1 MDAFAAAMAAPIV
14 LPVPDVFAVPPV
26 LPRLRRRLMALRM
39 LLLLC
44 TLDLPSY
51 TLVGGVTEPAS
62 ERGLIIAGSSNWL
75 PDWVSL
81 GMSTG
86 AESARNLESGF
97 FSGNLDMVG
106 VGEALPVSAI
116 PSCSKLKPPEPRVL
130 TASSLPPI
138 LAGRD
143 WLPAGA
149 ISTLLS
155 AVWSSG
161 LVRLAGLPFG
171 VLGLM
176 PVFMVL
182 VRVFAAFCAAV
193 NTVEKKPVPGV
204 EGPAFSGIG
213 VRGAAV
219 MLESLLGPM
228 LAVEPALDRLDDI
241 IFPAGSTTTLGI
253 WAGREEAGDDDM
265 LLWRESVGVG
275 GVLTIAG
282 GKFSACGGVRGGAEV
297 SMVGWGRKG
306 RKGSLGDAA
315 TGSSA
320 WWSKGGTA
328 WARPVLEVASLLAR
342 LSEDFLLRKAL
353 RNLPAGDFDRWPGWS
368 WGASRASLGSE
379 GLDEFD
385 GVLKSGDWLLGSDTA
400 SEWSPLSR
408 AWMAARCCSWIKGD
422 DVVKWPI

>member
-1 MDAFAAAMAAPIV
+1 MDAFAATMAAPIV
-14 LPVPDVFAVPPV
+14 LPVPDVLAVPPV
-26 LPRLRRRLMALRM
+26 LPRLRRRLMALRI

-62 ERGLIIAGSSNWL
+62 ERGLIEAGSSNWL
-75 PDWVSL
+75 PSWASL

-86 AESARNLESGF
+86 AESARDLDSSF
-97 FSGNLDMVG
+97 FSGNLGVVG
-106 VGEALPVSAI
+106 VCEALLASAI
-116 PSCSKLKPPEPRVL
+116 PSCSKLKLPEPRVL
-130 TASSLPPI
+130 TAGSLPPI
-138 LAGRD
+138 VAGRD
-143 WLPAGA
+143 WLPVG
-149 ISTLLS
+149 TLS
-155 AVWSSG
+155 ALPSVVWSSS
-161 LVRLAGLPFG
+161 LARLAGLPFG
-171 VLGLM
+171 VFGLM

-182 VRVFAAFCAAV
+182 VRVFAAFCAAE

-228 LAVEPALDRLDDI
+228 LAVEPALDRLDEI

-253 WAGREEAGDDDM
+253 WDGREETGDDEM
-265 LLWRESVGVG
+265 LSWRESVGVG

-282 GKFSACGGVRGGAEV
+282 GKFSVCGGVRGGAEV

-320 WWSKGGTA
+320 WWSKGGIA
-328 WARPVLEVASLLAR
+328 WARPVLEAASLLAR

-353 RNLPAGDFDRWPGWS
+353 RNLPAGDFDRCPGCS

-385 GVLKSGDWLLGSDTA
+385 RVLRRGDWLLGGGTA

-408 AWMAARCCSWIKGD
+408 A
-422 DVVKWPI
+422 